1 MSRTQLG
8 SHRLGG
14 LQDFLIADMR
24 RRGPVRDK
32 GQLEVVDNPV
42 DHSPVGEAPFWGK
55 INYTWIDLRWA
66 GQETIPELAVAI
78 DTLPRIG
85 QYIISN
91 KAR

>member
-1 MSRTQLG
+1 
-8 SHRLGG
+8 
-14 LQDFLIADMR
+14 MR
-24 RRGPVRDK
+24 GRGPLGDK
-32 GQLEVVDNPV
+32 RQLEVVDDAV
-42 DHSPVGEAPFWGK
+42 HHGAVGEAPFWGK

-66 GQETIPELAVAI
+66 GQKTIPELAVAI

>member
-1 MSRTQLG
+1 
-8 SHRLGG
+8 
-14 LQDFLIADMR
+14 MR
-24 RRGPVRDK
+24 RRVPLGDK
-32 GQLEVVDNPV
+32 RQVEMVNNLVDRGA
-42 DHSPVGEAPFWGK
+42 VGEAPFWGK

-66 GQETIPELAVAI
+66 GQKTIPELAVAI